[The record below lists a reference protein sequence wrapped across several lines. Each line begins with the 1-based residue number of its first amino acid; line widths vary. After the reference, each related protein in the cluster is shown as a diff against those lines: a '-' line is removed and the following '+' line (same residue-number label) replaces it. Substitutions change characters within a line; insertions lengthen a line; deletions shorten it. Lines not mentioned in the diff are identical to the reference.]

1 MSSKKDDLIV
11 DLLQEVRED
20 QKTHST
26 ILIDLQQKVSK
37 NTVDLTEHKEGVR
50 QNRKRIEVLE
60 SPFVYLSKTK
70 TILLTIGSLAGVIFA
85 IIKLIDY
92 FKPTL

>member
-26 ILIDLQQKVSK
+26 ILTDLQRDVAV
-37 NTVDLTEHKEGVR
+37 NTVDLTEHKEGVI
-50 QNRKRIEVLE
+50 QNRARIVRLE
-60 SPFVYLSKTK
+60 EPGNAFKLLKKYLLGASA
-70 TILLTIGSLAGVIFA
+70 IAGSLLVIF
-85 IIKLIDY
+85 KFLD
-92 FKPTL
+92 LL